1 MSLIEAC
8 IALAETIDGA
18 LLCGVIEV
26 TSGRVLALHST
37 DGNAAQFESAF
48 AYSARELMQS
58 PSEELLGDPSSEMPA
73 HRLTEVQLT
82 STHTCHLAKSVG
94 DGSRLLVLVTRKD
107 TNVGMSWA
115 ELKSTA
121 TALAQES

>member
-8 IALAETIDGA
+8 IALAEAIDGA

-48 AYSARELMQS
+48 GYSVRELMQS
-58 PSEELLGDPSSEMPA
+58 PSDELLDDPMVEGPPR
-73 HRLTEVQLT
+73 RLTEVQLT
-82 STHTCHLAKSVG
+82 SAHTCHLAKAVG

-121 TALAQES
+121 ATLANEE